1 MQKVVLA
8 LLAVVGVVMLGGP
21 AGGQEPSPTTAPPAT
36 TATTAGATTAT
47 TAPADDG
54 ESSSLRGT
62 LDYEG
67 EGGEDV
73 PVEGLEVTVRSA
85 DGSFEETTETDDEGF
100 FEVVV
105 PGPGQYS
112 TTIDAESLPE
122 GVELREGSNA
132 TLGVT
137 LATGQ
142 SRAVLFRLDAG
153 FGDEGG
159 GRSDIDRFMSLFVE
173 GIRYGLTI
181 AICAIGLSLIFGTT
195 GLVNFAHGEMVTFG
209 AMVAYIFNV
218 TIGWHLLIAAPL
230 AIAISVVAGFVID
243 RIFWR
248 PLSRRGTGLIAMLV
262 TTIGLGLLIRYIYNF
277 QFGGRRRPFGDYAL
291 QFNRYDWGP
300 ISIVPRDVATIII
313 ATIVLIAVALFLQKT
328 RLGKAMRA
336 VADDPELA
344 ESSGVDVER
353 IVGVVWA
360 VGFGLAA
367 LGGVLLGL
375 AEQISWDMGFSLLL
389 LMFAGTTLG
398 GLGTAYGALLGS
410 LIVGIL
416 VQVSTLWVPF
426 ELKNVGALLVLA
438 LILLVRPQG
447 ILGQAERV
455 G

>member
-8 LLAVVGVVMLGGP
+8 LLAAIGVVMLGVP
-21 AGGQEPSPTTAPPAT
+21 AGAQEPSATTVPPAS
-36 TATTAGATTAT
+36 TATTAGGATAT
-47 TAPADDG
+47 TAPPG
-54 ESSSLRGT
+54 EGASLRGT

-67 EGGEDV
+67 EDGEDV

-85 DGSFEETTETDDEGF
+85 DGSFEEVTETDDEGF
-100 FEVVV
+100 FEVFV

-112 TTIDAESLPE
+112 ATIDADDLPE
-122 GVELREGSNA
+122 EVELREGTNA

-153 FGDEGG
+153 FGNEGS
-159 GRSDIDRFMSLFVE
+159 GRSDVDRFLSLFVE

-209 AMVAYIFNV
+209 AMAAYFLNV
-218 TIGWHLLIAAPL
+218 TIGWHLLVAAPL

-262 TTIGLGLLIRYIYNF
+262 ATIGIGLLIRYVYNF

-300 ISIVPRDVATIII
+300 VSIVPRDVATIII
-313 ATIVLIAVALFLQKT
+313 ATVVLIGVAVFLQRT

-336 VADDPELA
+336 VADNPELA

-367 LGGVLLGL
+367 VGGILLGL

-398 GLGTAYGALLGS
+398 GLGTAYGALVGS
-410 LIVGIL
+410 LVVGIL

-438 LILLVRPQG
+438 LILLIRPQG
-447 ILGQAERV
+447 ILGQSERV